1 MFRRGLLMAF
11 LCLSCQAVVAQK
23 HVHGD
28 GQLLIAQDQQQWQ
41 FQFILPAA
49 DLLGFEYVAEILHAG
64 IDVALLVQFKSPKF

>member
-1 MFRRGLLMAF
+1 MAF

-41 FQFILPAA
+41 FQLKKNKAKEDTHF
-49 DLLGFEYVAEILHAG
+49 
-64 IDVALLVQFKSPKF
+64 